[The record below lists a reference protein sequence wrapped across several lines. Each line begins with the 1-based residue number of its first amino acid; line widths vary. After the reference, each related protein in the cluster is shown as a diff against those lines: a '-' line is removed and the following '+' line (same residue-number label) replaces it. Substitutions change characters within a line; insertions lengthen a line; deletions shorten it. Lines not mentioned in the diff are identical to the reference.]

1 MKRLNLLL
9 LISSAVTIL
18 GCSKELENNEAILEP
33 SNTIDVIINA
43 DIQEPTSDKTRTV
56 VDGTT
61 IKWSSAGEKLK
72 VYEVATEAGENTV
85 SNLTSGEGVSTDSY
99 ATMSFPVSLSSKTAD
114 NFTYYASYPS
124 SAWVSNSSKTA
135 QANLETKKAQ
145 VPTATSFDPSAD
157 LLISKGIDNGTTQP
171 TELGMQ
177 FARTIAIAKMTIT
190 NLPVAETVNKV
201 VFTANNGSPVVLTGR
216 TTFDLAAAEPVSS
229 YGDIAANNEVEI
241 NTAGLGLTADVS
253 MDIWFTCYPFEL
265 SEGDTF
271 TVEVSTNTYTCTRTV
286 TIPSARQLNFIAG
299 KASRFSVDMTSA
311 EKNNAQAWVKYTG
324 DFSAGDFIIVYDGNA
339 MQANVSS
346 DRFTYSSVTPVEDV
360 IYTNNGSIVWTAAAS
375 STYWTLYNEGA
386 AKYAASTGAKNK
398 AQLLDDGSDDM
409 SLWTVSGSSAYEFVN
424 KKNTA
429 NSVNA
434 NLRYNA
440 GIGFA
445 CYSTG
450 TGGALT
456 LYKKDTRT
464 VLDAPATVS
473 AALNGSDNTVIDVTF
488 SPVTNAGTYT
498 IVATPSVGD
507 AVIKAGATSSPAT
520 ISVADGLAYS
530 TEYTISVYAVPS
542 DASTYRNSA
551 SKTAPGTVTT
561 GPRPAP
567 STGTMIWS
575 EDFTGWSS
583 WQNSASGAD
592 HVYGAGTVD
601 YSTST
606 SCTYQNANLA
616 GGTAPEILITK
627 DNDGK
632 FIIKGI
638 PVTGATSATLF
649 YNTNHDYCDLET
661 SVAATITAKSYVSSV
676 KAWEI
681 TSIPAAT
688 ETIDIT
694 LTNTNASN
702 CRADNFILVAG
713 TKTFQTLSY
722 TDASVSWTIG
732 TDCTIDTEESAPQT
746 VSGAFTAITYT
757 SSDPSVAIV
766 NSSNGA
772 ITVKKA
778 GTITVTAKAAESAS
792 YWAASTSYT
801 LVITNS
807 ATYASLDFSFN
818 ATGISNNAA
827 ITSVSLPTGMTYDS
841 DIAASNYKCYA
852 NYLGMRAANCAYI
865 IHFDVAASNID
876 FTGKGQG
883 ASGNKIT
890 VYGSSDGL
898 AYTKIEDFDVNES
911 TDTKKT
917 VNQSINS
924 SYRYIKLSFT
934 KSTGNYAL
942 KEINIKK

>member
-43 DIQEPTSDKTRTV
+43 DIQDSTSDKTRTV

-190 NLPVAETVNKV
+190 NLPVAETVSKV

-311 EKNNAQAWVKYTG
+311 EKTNAQAWVKYTG
-324 DFSAGDFIIVYDGNA
+324 DFSAGDYIIVYDGNA

-346 DRFTYSSVTPVEDV
+346 DRFTYSSVTPVENV
-360 IYTNNGSIVWTAAAS
+360 IYTNNESIVWTAAAS
-375 STYWTLYNEGA
+375 STYWTFYNEGA

-409 SLWTVSGSSAYEFVN
+409 SLWSVSGDGTYEFVN
-424 KKNTA
+424 KKNTT

-440 GIGFA
+440 GFGFA

-464 VLDAPATVS
+464 ALDAPATVS

-488 SPVTNAGTYT
+488 SSVTNAGTYT
-498 IVATPSVGD
+498 IVATPTVGD

-530 TEYTISVYAVPS
+530 TEYAISVYAVPA
-542 DASTYRNSA
+542 DASAYCNS
-551 SKTAPGTVTT
+551 SSTAAAGTVTT

-567 STGTMIWS
+567 TAGTMIWS

-583 WQNSASGAD
+583 MQNYASGVS
-592 HVYGAGTVD
+592 HVYGGGTVD
-601 YSTST
+601 YSSSA
-606 SCTYQNANLA
+606 SCTYQNDNLA
-616 GGTAPEILITK
+616 GGAKPEILITK
-627 DNDGK
+627 DSNGK
-632 FIIKGI
+632 FIIKDI
-638 PVTGATSATLF
+638 PISGATSVTLF
-649 YNTNHDYCDLET
+649 YNTNHDYCTLEA
-661 SVAATITAKSYVSSV
+661 SVTATITAKSYVSSV

-681 TSIPAAT
+681 TSIPADT
-688 ETIDIT
+688 ETLDLT
-694 LTNTNASN
+694 LTNTESSN
-702 CRADNFILVAG
+702 CRADNFILIAG
-713 TKTFQTLSY
+713 TKAFQTLSF
-722 TDASVSWTIG
+722 AKPSISWTVD
-732 TDCTIDTEESAPQT
+732 TDCTIGTPKAGQT
-746 VSGAFTAITYT
+746 VSGASSAVTYSSSDPTVATVNASTGVITPLKVGTTTITATAEEDGSNWEASKSYALTISTGGLSETLTFSDKYGSDTELNGVTVSGTQISATFATAGGSTAPKYYKSGTAVRWYGNNTMTISAGGKTITAITINYSQHNKDVTSDTNTYT
-757 SSDPSVAIV
+757 DGSPGSWV
-766 NSSNGA
+766 G
-772 ITVKKA
+772 
-778 GTITVTAKAAESAS
+778 
-792 YWAASTSYT
+792 
-801 LVITNS
+801 S
-807 ATYASLDFSFN
+807 ATSVTFTVANGSGQN
-818 ATGISNNAA
+818 R
-827 ITSVSLPTGMTYDS
+827 ITSVSVTY
-841 DIAASNYKCYA
+841 N
-852 NYLGMRAANCAYI
+852 
-865 IHFDVAASNID
+865 
-876 FTGKGQG
+876 
-883 ASGNKIT
+883 
-890 VYGSSDGL
+890 
-898 AYTKIEDFDVNES
+898 
-911 TDTKKT
+911 
-917 VNQSINS
+917 
-924 SYRYIKLSFT
+924 
-934 KSTGNYAL
+934 
-942 KEINIKK
+942 